1 MSVDEWLKA
10 ATADA
15 ETRGLPDLKPILD
28 ALASAARALRD
39 AGLSGQADGPTR
51 H

>member
-10 ATADA
+10 AIADA
-15 ETRGLPDLKPILD
+15 EMRGLPDLKPILD
-28 ALASAARALRD
+28 ALANAARALRD
-39 AGLSGQADGPTR
+39 AGLCGQADGPTR